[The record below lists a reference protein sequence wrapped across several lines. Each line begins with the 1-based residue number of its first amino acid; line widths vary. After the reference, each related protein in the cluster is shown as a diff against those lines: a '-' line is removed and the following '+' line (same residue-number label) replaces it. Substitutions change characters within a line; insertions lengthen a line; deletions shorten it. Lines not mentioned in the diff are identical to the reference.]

1 MWNMKKRKIY
11 KYKIKDLTLFGYHGI
26 EPKEIKNGQLF
37 TISLKYFKKIENNL
51 ICTDRI
57 DQVINY
63 NDIIT
68 KVGEVFNAKRY
79 SLLETLVND
88 IHDNVISS
96 FDIYKLQVKVI
107 KSNPPVSYKVNSISI
122 ESNNE

>member
-1 MWNMKKRKIY
+1 MKKRKIY